1 MVKVLIYSSKEI
13 YDTATYDG
21 RAESDFVAYR
31 KDDGYCQ
38 ITKNRT
44 GRYLGDYCLPYILEQ
59 EFLWMERDEFKK
71 ELKDYELSGRYKMHQ
86 YIELMKN
93 IKDAEVAQGLE
104 QNVANV

>member
-13 YDTATYDG
+13 YDTASFEG

-31 KDDGYCQ
+31 RDDGYYE

-44 GRYLGDYCLPYILEQ
+44 GRRFGRFCLPHGLEQ
-59 EFLWMERDEFKK
+59 EFKWMERDEFDR
-71 ELKDYELSGRYKMHQ
+71 ELKDYEISGRYKMHQ

-93 IKDAEVAQGLE
+93 SC
-104 QNVANV
+104 